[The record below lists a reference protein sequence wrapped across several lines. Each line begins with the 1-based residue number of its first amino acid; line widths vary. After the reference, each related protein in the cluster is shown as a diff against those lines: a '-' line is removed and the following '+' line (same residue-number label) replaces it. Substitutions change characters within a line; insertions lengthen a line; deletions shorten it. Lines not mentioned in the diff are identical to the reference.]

1 MENILAEYNKFWQ
14 NNNYRSN
21 LVKRP
26 YYQNQLSLLLERRE
40 IVSVTGIRRSG
51 KSSIL
56 KLCIDALLDRGVH
69 GKNIFSINLEDF
81 RFGVN
86 RDTDFLENIYQEYI
100 KLNKPVGKVYLFLD
114 EIQTINNFERWLRT
128 YYDKEKHLKIIISGS
143 SSALLTGEL
152 ATLITGRHISLT
164 VFPLTFLEYFSY
176 KKPNYLKLFKEKG
189 AHHFYLSRQNKELV
203 VFVYKFLLTGGF
215 PEILFGRVEAKEL
228 QLQQYLTDILFK
240 DISKRYT
247 IKNLDLLQKL
257 LHYLISNNSN
267 EISVN
272 RIAKILGSS
281 RATISQLINYYKQV
295 FLLYTTTL
303 FSYSANERLQ
313 VKKPQKIYCVD
324 TGLFFA
330 VKQTAQEDLS
340 KMAENIVFLQLKN
353 TWEKEV
359 FYWKSKIEIDF
370 IIDNGFPIN
379 VTYTDSI
386 PEREWEGLFYYLR
399 VKNIPRGMLITKNVL
414 DKKEEAGKIIDY
426 VPLWMFL
433 LAESPEA
440 LKSRLK
446 Y

>member
-1 MENILAEYNKFWQ
+1 MEKILAEYNKFWK
-14 NNNYRSN
+14 NSNYRSK

-40 IVSVTGIRRSG
+40 IVSVIGIRRSG

-56 KLCIDALLDRGVH
+56 KLCIDALLDSGVPE
-69 GKNIFSINLEDF
+69 KNIFSINLEDF

-86 RDTDFLENIYQEYI
+86 RDTDFLENIYQQYI
-100 KLNKPVGKVYLFLD
+100 KLNKPKGKVYLFLD
-114 EIQTINNFERWLRT
+114 EIQTIKNFERWLRT
-128 YYDKEKHLKIIISGS
+128 NYDKNAHLKIIISGS
-143 SSALLTGEL
+143 SSALLTGAL
-152 ATLITGRHISLT
+152 STLITGRHISLT
-164 VFPLTFLEYFSY
+164 VFPLNFLEYLSY
-176 KKPNYLKLFKEKG
+176 KKPNFLKLLQEKG
-189 AHHFYLSRQNKELV
+189 PHHFYLSRQNKELV
-203 VFVYKFLLTGGF
+203 AFVYKFLQTGGF

-240 DISKRYT
+240 DISKRYA

-257 LHYLISNNSN
+257 LHYLLSNNSN

-272 RIAKILGSS
+272 RIAQILGSG

-295 FLLYTTTL
+295 FLLDTTTL

-313 VKKPQKIYCVD
+313 IKKPQKIYCVD

-330 VKQTAQEDLS
+330 VKQTVQEDLS

-353 TWEKEV
+353 TWGKEV

-370 IIDNGFPIN
+370 IIDDGFPIN
-379 VTYTDSI
+379 VTYTDDI

-399 VKNIPRGMLITKNVL
+399 VKNLSRGLLITKNIL
-414 DKKEEAGKIIDY
+414 DKKEESGKTIDCI
-426 VPLWMFL
+426 PLWMFL
-433 LAESPEA
+433 LTESPEM
-440 LKSRLK
+440 LKNQLQ
-446 Y
+446 